1 MGYKILGISGSPRP
15 KSNTD
20 VMITEALKGAAE
32 VEGVETEMISLGGK
46 KVMPCIGCFKCIE
59 RKELCIFRHKD
70 YMAEFYEK
78 WLMADGIIIGSP
90 VYHLSITGILKN
102 ALDRLG
108 EGLWCLRSTETIES
122 RWFCKVGGVLTQG
135 MATFGGQELTI
146 QFLVNHLLLLNCLVV
161 PPEALTVPGVPGSF
175 RNNRVL
181 EGGGIGEWDPGSL
194 EHAQALGK
202 RVAEVT
208 TIMGAG
214 VERLK
219 DKLPREYLDYV
230 LNKTGYQRIVDNNR
244 KGG

>member
-1 MGYKILGISGSPRP
+1 MTYKILGISGSPRP
-15 KSNTD
+15 NSNTD
-20 VMITEALKGAAE
+20 VMITEALKGAAQ
-32 VEGVETEMISLGGK
+32 VEGIETEMMSLGGRK
-46 KVMPCIGCFKCIE
+46 ILPCIGCFKCIE

-90 VYHLSITGILKN
+90 VYHLSVPGLLKN

-108 EGLWCLRSTETIES
+108 EGLWCLRSTETISS

-146 QFLVNHLLLLNCLVV
+146 QFLVSHLLLLNCLVV
-161 PPEALTVPGVPGSF
+161 PPEAITVPGVPGSF
-175 RNNRVL
+175 RNNKIL
-181 EGGGIGEWDPGSL
+181 EAGTIGEWDPGCL
-194 EHAQALGK
+194 EHARALGK

-208 TIMGAG
+208 TIVGAG

-219 DKLPREYLDYV
+219 EKLPQEYLDYV
-230 LNKTGYQRIVDNNR
+230 LNKSGYRRIQEINLR
-244 KGG
+244 K